1 MKRYSKKSK
10 KSRVRITNEM
20 TMINPD
26 TAGIDIGSE
35 FHFVSVG
42 EDRSE
47 KNVRRYGAYT
57 IDLKALI
64 SWLKECKVTSVA
76 MESTGVY
83 WIPLYQMLEKAGF
96 DVVLVNARHLKSV
109 AGRPKTDVNDCQ
121 WIRRLH
127 SYGLL
132 QASFRPGNEICEIR
146 SLTRHREELIMGMS
160 RHVHH
165 MQKALQQSN
174 IRLDKAVSDITGKTG
189 MAIIEA
195 ILKGIKNPLELA
207 KLRDRRIKASE
218 SEVAK
223 ALEGDYR
230 AEHLFV
236 LKQAYSSY
244 NFTAGQ
250 IIDIDSEIQKRL
262 QKLEMKVDPNLKPLP
277 PSTAGSKRS
286 NSNQPAFDIRP
297 YLYKSFGVDLTQ
309 VNGFQSGTVLTLL
322 SEVGTDLS
330 SWSADKKFTSWLG
343 LCVNK
348 EVSSNR
354 VLKNRTRK
362 VSNRASIAFRM
373 AAVSLKNSKCYL
385 GVFYRRIRSRAGA
398 QKAITATARKL
409 AVIFYNMVKY
419 QKEYKAIDIAAYDN
433 NYKNRVLKNLKS
445 KAKFFGYELVE
456 KTANA

>member
-1 MKRYSKKSK
+1 MKKYSSKSK

-35 FHFVSVG
+35 FHFVNVG
-42 EDRSE
+42 EDRAE
-47 KNVRRYGAYT
+47 KNVRKYGAYT
-57 IDLKALI
+57 SDLKELI
-64 SWLKECKVTSVA
+64 AWLKECRITSVA

-96 DVVLVNARHLKSV
+96 DVVLVNARHIKSV

-146 SLTRHREELIMGMS
+146 SLTRHREELVMGMS

-174 IRLDKAVSDITGKTG
+174 IRLDKAVSDITGLTG
-189 MAIIEA
+189 MLIIEA
-195 ILKGIKNPLELA
+195 ILKGERNPVELA
-207 KLRDRRIKASE
+207 KLRNRRIKASE

-236 LKQAYSSY
+236 LKQAYNSY
-244 NFTAGQ
+244 KFTSEQ
-250 IIDIDSEIQKRL
+250 IIEIDKEIKSRL
-262 QKLEMKVDPNLKPLP
+262 EALEQKVDPNLKPLP
-277 PSTAGSKRS
+277 ASTAGSKRS
-286 NSNQPAFDIRP
+286 NSNQPAFDIRL

-309 VNGFQSGTVLTLL
+309 VNGLQSSTVLTLL
-322 SEVGTDLS
+322 SEIGADLS
-330 SWSADKKFTSWLG
+330 SWQSDKKFASWLG

-385 GVFYRRIRSRAGA
+385 GVFYRRIRARAGGP
-398 QKAITATARKL
+398 KAITATARKL

-419 QKEYKAIDIAAYDN
+419 QKEYKAIDVATYDL

-445 KAKFFGYELVE
+445 KARNFGYEIVE
-456 KTANA
+456 KTVNA